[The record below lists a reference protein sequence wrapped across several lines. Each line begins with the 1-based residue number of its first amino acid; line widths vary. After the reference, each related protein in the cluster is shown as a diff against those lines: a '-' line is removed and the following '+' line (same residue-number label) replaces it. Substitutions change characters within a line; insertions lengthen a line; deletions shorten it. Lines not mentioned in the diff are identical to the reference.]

1 MLNTLNENFGISDFG
16 DLSRWFFLI
25 CHFVRRLSVIFKWH
39 VGIKCSFF
47 KMCDKLSKILFGNI
61 FEEKFWLIGRI
72 LTKSCR
78 FYWFWVE
85 NYSVFLIFERI
96 LIANRLLIGK
106 TARMF
111 QVIGDFFKNEIYS
124 FSEADIFYWWIFIAK
139 NF

>member
-1 MLNTLNENFGISDFG
+1 
-16 DLSRWFFLI
+16 
-25 CHFVRRLSVIFKWH
+25 
-39 VGIKCSFF
+39 
-47 KMCDKLSKILFGNI
+47 MCDKLSKILFGNI

-111 QVIGDFFKNEIYS
+111 QVIGDFFKNETYS
-124 FSEADIFYWWIFIAK
+124 FSEADIFYW
-139 NF
+139 